1 MFIADPM
8 LRRPKKLIVLLSF
21 AMLIPSLA
29 GSSESQAIPNSAAQ
43 SFDIDGRS
51 IRLPAPEG
59 FTEVLAKYKHF
70 APRFTWTESP
80 ELEMLAVHVPDRLIP
95 LIAKRMDPDLDLFT
109 KVSVSRSAK
118 AIDMTPESFGDIVAN
133 LEKNFDTYLD
143 PNGAIVAEMVKNAD
157 KGLDKYWKQE
167 TGTKISQPKNLGFFQ
182 KEPNLF
188 SGMIMSNVEVMERKR
203 TMLSSVSLINLN
215 KRLVFVYAYKVFS
228 TEADI
233 VTLRDFTKRWTAAIL
248 AANK

>member
-1 MFIADPM
+1 MQ
-8 LRRPKKLIVLLSF
+8 RRLKSLVFFFSF
-21 AMLIPSLA
+21 AVLIPGLA
-29 GSSESQAIPNSAAQ
+29 GSAESQAVANSAGQ
-43 SFDIDGRS
+43 SFDIAGRS

-70 APRFTWTESP
+70 APRFTGTESP
-80 ELEMLAVHVPDRLIP
+80 ELEMLAVHVPDALIP
-95 LIAKRMDPDLDLFT
+95 LIAKRGDPDLDLFT

-118 AIDMTPESFGDIVAN
+118 AIDMTPESFGDIVSS

-143 PNGAIVAEMVKNAD
+143 PNGPIVAAMIKNAD

-167 TGTKISQPKNLGFFQ
+167 TETKISQPKNLGFFQ

-188 SGMIMSNVEVMERKR
+188 SGMIMSNIEVMERKR
-203 TMLSSVSLINLN
+203 TMLSSVSLLNIN
-215 KRLVFVYAYKVFS
+215 KRLVFVYGYKVFS

-233 VTLRDFTKRWTAAIL
+233 VALRDFTKRWTAAIL

>member
-1 MFIADPM
+1 
-8 LRRPKKLIVLLSF
+8 
-21 AMLIPSLA
+21 
-29 GSSESQAIPNSAAQ
+29 
-43 SFDIDGRS
+43 
-51 IRLPAPEG
+51 
-59 FTEVLAKYKHF
+59 
-70 APRFTWTESP
+70 
-80 ELEMLAVHVPDRLIP
+80 MLAVHVPDRLIP

-203 TMLSSVSLINLN
+203 TMLSSVSLMLTRSS
-215 KRLVFVYAYKVFS
+215 RLKP
-228 TEADI
+228 T
-233 VTLRDFTKRWTAAIL
+233 
-248 AANK
+248 

>member
-1 MFIADPM
+1 MQ
-8 LRRPKKLIVLLSF
+8 RRLKKLAFFLGF
-21 AMLIPSLA
+21 AISIPGFA
-29 GSSESQAIPNSAAQ
+29 GAGEGQAVPSAAAE
-43 SFDIDGRS
+43 SFDIGGRS
-51 IRLPAPEG
+51 IRVPAPDG
-59 FTEVLAKYKHF
+59 FTGVLTRYKHF
-70 APRFTWTESP
+70 ARRFTGTESP
-80 ELEMLAVHVPDRLIP
+80 ELEMLAVHVPDALIP
-95 LIAKRMDPDLDLFT
+95 LIAKRVDPDLDLFT

-118 AIDMTPESFGDIVAN
+118 AIDMTPETFAAIVAS

-143 PNGAIVAEMVKNAD
+143 PNGPIVAEMIKNAG

-188 SGMIMSNVEVMERKR
+188 SGMIMSNIEVMERKR
-203 TMLSSVSLINLN
+203 TMLSSVSLLNIN
-215 KRLVFVYAYKVFS
+215 KRLVFVYVYKVFS

-233 VTLRDFTKRWTAAIL
+233 VTLRDFTKKWTAAIL